1 MNVKKAC
8 AIIVTGFFVARGY
21 GLMWSMQIN
30 DTTLING
37 SFNIAIS
44 ALDRGFSYGDGVFR
58 TIKVVNGLPE
68 RWPIHYQTL
77 VEDCSALGIVCP
89 SADLFINDFERL
101 FTVEDFVAVAK
112 IIVTRG
118 ESERGYKPPA
128 ITTPTR
134 VMIKSTLPGYPD
146 SYFTEGVRLHLCET
160 RISHQPKLA
169 GVKHLN
175 RLENVLARMEWHDPA
190 IAEGLM
196 LDLAGN
202 VIECTA
208 ANIFARFK
216 GALVTPKL
224 DLCGV
229 AGITRRQI
237 MSHAHLLKLDAS
249 VETMDLEKLFNADE
263 VVICNSLLGI
273 WQVRTLANKTWP
285 KQSMATD
292 IRKVLSI

>member
-1 MNVKKAC
+1 
-8 AIIVTGFFVARGY
+8 
-21 GLMWSMQIN
+21 MQIN

-37 SFNIAIS
+37 NFNTAIS
-44 ALDRGFSYGDGVFR
+44 VHDRGLSYGDGVFR

-68 RWPIHYQTL
+68 HWPIHYQTL

-89 SADLFINDFERL
+89 SADLFISDFEQL
-101 FTVEDFVAVAK
+101 FTVEDFVSVAK

-118 ESERGYKPPA
+118 EGERGYKPPA

-134 VMIKSTLPGYPD
+134 LMIKSNLPGYPD
-146 SYFTEGVRLHLCET
+146 SYFTEGVALHLCET

-196 LDLAGN
+196 LDIAGN
-202 VIECTA
+202 IIECTS
-208 ANIFARFK
+208 ANIFARFQNV
-216 GALVTPKL
+216 LVTPKL

-237 MSHAHLLKLDAS
+237 LSRAHLLNLES
-249 VETMDLEKLFNADE
+249 TVETIDLEKLFNADE
-263 VVICNSLLGI
+263 VIVCNSLFGV
-273 WQVRTLANKTWP
+273 WQVRSLSNKKWP
-285 KQSMATD
+285 KQSLASN
-292 IRKVLSI
+292 IRKVLSP